1 MDSAKKKQI
10 SMTDIKMDEIR
21 NRLIDYLEVRK
32 IFLEPNISLIKLSM
46 EVGTN
51 TTYLSNIIN
60 QYYKCNFHSLINNYR
75 IQYAKKLLLEGKYNV
90 TEIAN
95 KSGYA
100 SRSVFFS
107 AFQRIE
113 GISPLNFL
121 VQKRNLSIRTAY
133 ITNIKDSITAL

>member
-1 MDSAKKKQI
+1 MNSIKEKKQI

-21 NRLIDYLEVRK
+21 NRLIDYLEVKK

-60 QYYKCNFHSLINNYR
+60 QYYKCNFHAVINNYR
-75 IQYAKKLLLEGKYNV
+75 IQYAKRLLIEEKSNV
-90 TEIAN
+90 TEVAI
-95 KSGYA
+95 KSGFT
-100 SRSVFFS
+100 SRSAFFS

-113 GISPLNFL
+113 GTSPLNFII
-121 VQKRNLSIRTAY
+121 QKRIYSIP
-133 ITNIKDSITAL
+133 NFHK